1 MEQSIFRKKTLDT
14 LSSPEQLDRVMTVTR
29 PMGWMALAGC
39 FILIAIAFLWG
50 IKGNIHT
57 TVQGQGI
64 LLREGAIYDVVSL
77 GTGQVTKIMVSVDD
91 AVTQGQV
98 IATLSLPDQDQQL
111 RQEREQLANL
121 ESEKKMILT
130 LGDKTTLL
138 KRKTLAN
145 QRKTIEKAIAGAKD
159 NLAYIEKE
167 LASQQAYY
175 KKKLTTR
182 SVIQDVKNRYQKVL
196 KEIMDYQSQIN
207 DISAK
212 EMDLSATIRKERF
225 AIEHKI
231 SQVQLKIREIQAT
244 RDLESRV
251 VSTRTGRVL
260 EIYTNSGKVIHTG
273 EPIISVEVEGES
285 HERLSAFLYF
295 SPGEGKKVREGM
307 SARISPSNVKTEE
320 YGYMIGK
327 IRQVSRFPASQKGM
341 LRVLQNQDLVNRLFA
356 GGAPISVTA
365 GLLEDGATAGRY
377 KWSSGSGPDTTIDS
391 GTLCMANVVVSSQP
405 PIELALPFLKK
416 KLLGIGDAQVGFEEK

>member
-77 GTGQVTKIMVSVDD
+77 GTGQVKKIMVSVDD
-91 AVTQGQV
+91 AVTKGQV
-98 IATLSLPDQDQQL
+98 IATLSLPGQDQQL

-145 QRKTIEKAIAGAKD
+145 QRKTIEKAIAGARD

-196 KEIMDYQSQIN
+196 KEIMDYQSQLN

-273 EPIISVEVEGES
+273 EPLISVEVEGES
-285 HERLSAFLYF
+285 HECLSAFLYF

-365 GLLEDGATAGRY
+365 GLLADGATAGRY

-391 GTLCMANVVVSSQP
+391 GTLCMADVVVSSQP
-405 PIELALPFLKK
+405 PIELALPFLRK
-416 KLLGIGDAQVGFEEK
+416 KLFGIGDAQVGFEEK